1 MSGIMRATVGPL
13 PPAVYWRRRVV
24 VLSAVLLGVIVLF
37 VSCSGEDDPGKKKTS
52 SQTTSYPTPAAGKDA
67 SALPSPS
74 FEETGP
80 AVGPALPDPN
90 ELLSR
95 QPDDGEKLPP
105 PVNGATAT
113 AAPGS
118 GACADSE
125 MSVIPVPADTSPQ
138 RGTPLKIKLKIKN
151 IGTRTCTRD
160 LGASAQELYLE
171 QGAQKYWSS
180 DLCTTSKGNQVETL
194 NAGAEREYE
203 VTWNGR
209 SSTQCADNVAAGP
222 IPETGAYELRGRL
235 DTLRSNA
242 VILTIVA

>member
-1 MSGIMRATVGPL
+1 MRATVGPL
-13 PPAVYWRRRVV
+13 PPAVYWRRRAV
-24 VLSAVLLGVIVLF
+24 VLSAVVLGLIVLF
-37 VSCSGEDDPGKKKTS
+37 VSCSGEDDPGKKKAS
-52 SQTTSYPTPAAGKDA
+52 SQTTSYPTPGVGKDPSA
-67 SALPSPS
+67 SPSPS
-74 FEETGP
+74 FEESGP

-95 QPDDGEKLPP
+95 QPDDGEVLPP
-105 PVNGATAT
+105 PANGATAT
-113 AAPGS
+113 AAPAS

-125 MSVIPVPADTSPQ
+125 MSVTPVPEDTSPQ
-138 RGTPLKIKLKIKN
+138 RGVPLKIKLKIKN

-160 LGASAQELYLE
+160 LGASAQELYIE

-194 NAGAEREYE
+194 KAGGEREYE

-209 SSTQCADNVAAGP
+209 ASTQCADNVAAGP
-222 IPETGAYELRGRL
+222 IPGTGAYELRGRL
-235 DTLRSNA
+235 DTLRSNP